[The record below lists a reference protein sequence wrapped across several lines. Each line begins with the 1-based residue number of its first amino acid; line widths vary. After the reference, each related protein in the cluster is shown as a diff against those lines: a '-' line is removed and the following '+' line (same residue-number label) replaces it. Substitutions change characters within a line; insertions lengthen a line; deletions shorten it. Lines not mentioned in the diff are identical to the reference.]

1 MIITT
6 RNKSKGR
13 GKTYVKND
21 RLKIPLNFDLTSL
34 DLLCNF
40 VISENRNIRRLQ
52 YINLRN
58 LIEILDMERY
68 VSDEER
74 YKRILFIKKGLEAR
88 LERNLNDSVMI
99 LKYIK

>member
-40 VISENRNIRRLQ
+40 VISENRNIRR
-52 YINLRN
+52 YSI
-58 LIEILDMERY
+58 
-68 VSDEER
+68 
-74 YKRILFIKKGLEAR
+74 
-88 LERNLNDSVMI
+88 
-99 LKYIK
+99 